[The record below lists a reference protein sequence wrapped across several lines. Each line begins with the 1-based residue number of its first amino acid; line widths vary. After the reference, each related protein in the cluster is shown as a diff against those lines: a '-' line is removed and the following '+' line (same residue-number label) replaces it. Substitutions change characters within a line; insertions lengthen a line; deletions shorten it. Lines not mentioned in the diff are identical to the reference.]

1 MPKEV
6 MKGDASKGSEP
17 THVKMFGQKIDPEAY
32 NYVAKDANLATVQ
45 LISSNFDVNP
55 DFFEKNSK
63 VKIELCHHILSVNHY
78 KSDNFTVGI
87 FRYEVIAKIGRKHSM
102 CARSDFMAVYEM
114 PDEAA
119 EYESRAFCARVGL
132 FAAYPYFRAYFAHLM
147 SLSQIDLPALPVLSA
162 DPLRKASGKQ
172 TTDIER

>member
-1 MPKEV
+1 MTKEV
-6 MKGDASKGSEP
+6 IKSETSKGSGAK
-17 THVKMFGQKIDPEAY
+17 HFRMFGQKVDPDAY
-32 NYVAKDANLATVQ
+32 NFVAKHANLTTVQ

-55 DFFEKNSK
+55 EFFANNAK
-63 VKIELCHHILSVNHY
+63 VKIELCHHILSVNHFDED
-78 KSDNFTVGI
+78 SFTVGI
-87 FRYEVIAKIGRKHSM
+87 FRYEVIAKIGRKHTM

-114 PDEAA
+114 PDQSA

-172 TTDIER
+172 TTEVDK

>member
-1 MPKEV
+1 MSKEV
-6 MKGDASKGSEP
+6 TKNDTSKSP
-17 THVKMFGQKIDPEAY
+17 SSKHAKMFGQKMDAEAY
-32 NYVAKDANLATVQ
+32 NFVAKHANLATVQ
-45 LISSNFDVNP
+45 LISSNFDVSP
-55 DFFEKNSK
+55 EFFEKDSQ
-63 VKIELCHHILSVNHY
+63 VKIDLCHHILSVNHY
-78 KSDNFTVGI
+78 NSDSFTVGI
-87 FRYEVIAKIGRKHSM
+87 FRYEVIAKIGRKRSM

-162 DPLRKASGKQ
+162 DPLRRASGKQ